1 MNKIFIRILLGLV
14 ATFVALGLFST
25 LVLNL
30 TNTVREEHY
39 WYDVLSPFFVNLAKP
54 SGVLY
59 QRLSDKGVD
68 EILPNGLTLTSYQ
81 RENLSGIEHR
91 RLSSDQLVVNL
102 TDDQISAKLSLPR
115 LKSELPAKQSED
127 DADRMLV
134 LKSERGGEQVYEFS
148 AWLLRHHL
156 LDITTKSKTDL
167 SVLEAEIQRLA
178 DELGLLIQKLEASE
192 FVEADFL
199 LESLADKGW
208 VKIESKDKI
217 LLFIKLPTAEIYK
230 VQLPAVYSALSMPV
244 ILFLIIC
251 SIIAIALL
259 ANVFVQSFDRRIRS
273 IETAASRISRGELD
287 ARVSSAGEEDAISR
301 LGVSFN
307 SMADHIQRLMYV
319 QKEMIHAVSHE
330 LRTPVAR
337 IRFGVQMIED
347 CQTPESV
354 QKQVKGIDGD
364 IQELDELI
372 DEILTY
378 ARLEQGGPILAFQQ
392 EDVASIVE
400 QVITEQRSDRPD
412 MKIFSEY
419 KEGSEIWKESEIE
432 TRYIHRSIQNLVGNA
447 KRYADSTVKV
457 VCSFDA
463 ETCRIDVE
471 DDGPGIPEDQWESV
485 FTPFARLD
493 DSRTRSS
500 GGYGL
505 GLSIVRRI
513 LYWHG
518 GQAFLG
524 RSDMGGAKFSLVWP
538 RKQNA

>member
-1 MNKIFIRILLGLV
+1 MNKIFLRILLGLV
-14 ATFVALGLFST
+14 ATFIALGLFST
-25 LVLNL
+25 LVLSIINS
-30 TNTVREEHY
+30 VRGEHY
-39 WYDVLSPFFVNLAKP
+39 WHDLITPYFEDLVAAEFHKNNLMHYEDTKVLP
-54 SGVLY
+54 SGMTFQIY
-59 QRLSDKGVD
+59 DEDKATYTED
-68 EILPNGLTLTSYQ
+68 
-81 RENLSGIEHR
+81 R
-91 RLSSDQLVVNL
+91 RLKAGQVVVNL
-102 TDDQISAKLSLPR
+102 NEAFITGKVLVSLLTPDNVQEVVDKPVNYI
-115 LKSELPAKQSED
+115 LQLQSEP
-127 DADRMLV
+127 
-134 LKSERGGEQVYEFS
+134 GGEQVYEFI
-148 AWLLRHHL
+148 AWYYTNTLVQLRSINRNDKQAFNASIGALALLFDVDLFKLDSHL
-156 LDITTKSKTDL
+156 PND
-167 SVLEAEIQRLA
+167 
-178 DELGLLIQKLEASE
+178 SE
-192 FVEADFL
+192 YL
-199 LESLADKGW
+199 LEVLAEKNW
-208 VKIESKDKI
+208 AKVQEENSARLYIR
-217 LLFIKLPTAEIYK
+217 LPSGEIYSIS
-230 VQLPAVYSALSMPV
+230 LPAPFSMISIPV
-244 ILFLIIC
+244 ILFLGIC
-251 SIIAIALL
+251 AIIAIALL
-259 ANVFVQSFDRRIRS
+259 AYGFVQGFDKRIRS
-273 IETAASRISRGELD
+273 IETAASRIARGELD
-287 ARVSSAGEEDAISR
+287 ARVTSAGEEDAISR
-301 LGVSFN
+301 LGLSFN

-392 EDVASIVE
+392 ADVAAIVE
-400 QVITEQRSDRPD
+400 QVISEQSTGKPGI
-412 MKIFSEY
+412 KIFSEY
-419 KEGSEIWKESEIE
+419 KDGSSIWKESEIE

-447 KRYADSTVKV
+447 KRYADSKVKV

-524 RSDMGGAKFSLVWP
+524 RSEMGGAKFSLVWP
-538 RKQNA
+538 RKQAS

>member
-1 MNKIFIRILLGLV
+1 MAVFK
-14 ATFVALGLFST
+14 
-25 LVLNL
+25 L
-30 TNTVREEHY
+30 TNTVRSEHY
-39 WYDVLSPFFVNLAKP
+39 WYDLLTPYLSQLIENQELVNASGAFLGLHVTPFEA
-54 SGVLY
+54 
-59 QRLSDKGVD
+59 
-68 EILPNGLTLTSYQ
+68 E
-81 RENLSGIEHR
+81 E
-91 RLSSDQLVVNL
+91 LSSQVV
-102 TDDQISAKLSLPR
+102 SR
-115 LKSELPAKQSED
+115 LKSGRVVVDNGDDLLSAMVYLPSTAMADDKNDVEAGDGVHSE
-127 DADRMLV
+127 AL
-134 LKSERGGEQVYEFS
+134 LILSSEKTGDQVYDFI
-148 AWLLRHHL
+148 AWLLRYELTSILQKHEAGNTKLNESISL
-156 LDITTKSKTDL
+156 LEDKFDIKIQQ
-167 SVLEAEIQRLA
+167 LERQGEMQ
-178 DELGLLIQKLEASE
+178 AS
-192 FVEADFL
+192 FL
-199 LESLADKGW
+199 LEALADKGYA
-208 VKIESKDKI
+208 KLESANELKYF
-217 LLFIKLPTAEIYK
+217 LGLEVGQVFSVE
-230 VQLPAVYSALSMPV
+230 LPAPYKSTSLPV
-244 ILFLIIC
+244 IVFLMVI
-251 SIIAIALL
+251 SIISIAFL
-259 ANVFVQSFDRRIRS
+259 AYSFVQGVDRRIRT

-287 ARVSSAGEEDAISR
+287 ARVTKAGDEDAISR
-301 LGVSFN
+301 LGLSFN

-354 QKQVKGIDGD
+354 HKQVKGIDGD

-392 EDVASIVE
+392 ADVAAIVE
-400 QVITEQRSDRPD
+400 QVVSEQSTDKPEINITCEFKQ
-412 MKIFSEY
+412 
-419 KEGSEIWKESEIE
+419 GSKVWKESEIE

-447 KRYADSTVKV
+447 KRYADSKVNV

-524 RSDMGGAKFSLVWP
+524 RSSMGGAKFSLVWP
-538 RKQNA
+538 RKQSV

>member
-1 MNKIFIRILLGLV
+1 MAVVF
-14 ATFVALGLFST
+14 ALGLFSV
-25 LVLNL
+25 LVFNL

-39 WYDVLSPFFVNLAKP
+39 WHKLLSPYFSYMANQQQADMLVEQLPRGLQISEFKDESITGRIA
-54 SGVLY
+54 S
-59 QRLSDKGVD
+59 RLKAGGIVVQLD
-68 EILPNGLTLTSYQ
+68 EQIDVQAYLPNVPLESGAYGELADEGLL
-81 RENLSGIEHR
+81 LH
-91 RLSSDQLVVNL
+91 LV
-102 TDDQISAKLSLPR
+102 
-115 LKSELPAKQSED
+115 
-127 DADRMLV
+127 
-134 LKSERGGEQVYEFS
+134 SERGGDQVYEFI
-148 AWLLRHHL
+148 AWLLRAKLSEILSQVDSTSEQVESKISILQTL
-156 LDITTKSKTDL
+156 LDIDL
-167 SVLEAEIQRLA
+167 KRVS
-178 DELGLLIQKLEASE
+178 LGDDFYEP
-192 FVEADFL
+192 FL
-199 LESLADKGW
+199 LEGLVASNYVKVSSDNELLLYVSLSSGE
-208 VKIESKDKI
+208 VFKIT
-217 LLFIKLPTAEIYK
+217 LP
-230 VQLPAVYSALSMPV
+230 QSFNVYSIPV
-244 ILFLIIC
+244 ILFLMII
-251 SIIAIALL
+251 SIVAIAFL
-259 ANVFVQSFDRRIRS
+259 AYTFVQDFDRRIRT
-273 IETAASRISRGELD
+273 IETAASRISRGELE
-287 ARVSSAGEEDAISR
+287 ARVTSAGEEDAINR
-301 LGVSFN
+301 LGLSFN

-392 EDVASIVE
+392 ADVAAIVTQVVAE
-400 QVITEQRSDRPD
+400 QSTGKPEINISYEFKKGSD
-412 MKIFSEY
+412 
-419 KEGSEIWKESEIE
+419 IWKESEIE

-447 KRYADSTVKV
+447 KRYADSKVKV

-538 RKQNA
+538 RKQSV